1 MVATHGQSGAHSWVC
16 GEVLLWW
23 MVVSNSFIH
32 MIIYIKRTRYRY
44 RNHGQG
50 RHKGVLA
57 SIIIENMI
65 TYRTCV
71 PSNVCVHEFRRSWVL
86 EFRRSWAGASV
97 LWVRC
102 EVCLQADWVDI
113 AVPRRASQS
122 LVCGR
127 LTSCSQSRV
136 VGDTC
141 WIEGSVL

>member
-1 MVATHGQSGAHSWVC
+1 LYHAHGQNGAHSWAC

-44 RNHGQG
+44 RSHGHG

-71 PSNVCVHEFRRSWVL
+71 SPHQDTQEHL
-86 EFRRSWAGASV
+86 
-97 LWVRC
+97 
-102 EVCLQADWVDI
+102 
-113 AVPRRASQS
+113 
-122 LVCGR
+122 LVCSKLNVNNVLAASKISHDDIYGDVSAQK
-127 LTSCSQSRV
+127 TV
-136 VGDTC
+136 V
-141 WIEGSVL
+141 SVYTDLLNRRNKLMEEQTN